1 MVIAN
6 NIFCL
11 RGERLD
17 RDGLVGTADKRKE
30 NVCDP
35 PYSLYCRACGGLVT
49 DGSQQISV
57 NGSHAHTFFNP
68 AGIVYELGCFRHAP
82 GCAVVGDAT
91 MEFTWFANHSWR
103 FGLCLL
109 CDSHLGW
116 LYETGEQTF
125 YGLILT
131 RLRR

>member
-1 MVIAN
+1 VVTAN

-11 RGERLD
+11 RGNGQD
-17 RDGLVGTADKRKE
+17 RDSLIGTADQRE
-30 NVCDP
+30 ESGGGP
-35 PYSLYCRACGGLVT
+35 PDSLYCRACGGLVT
-49 DGSQQISV
+49 DGDQQISV

-68 AGIVYELGCFRHAP
+68 AGIVYELGCFRNAP
-82 GCAVVGDAT
+82 GCSVVGEAT

-109 CDSHLGW
+109 CDTHLGW
-116 LYETGEQTF
+116 LYETAEQTF